1 MKTLIITSSLFT
13 LAFLVVLGSGP
24 VAQVEQNLLNA
35 AELHLQDIDL
45 ELPKEEK
52 TRRQK
57 MNTRLLVDYLQ
68 NYFTESFLHETGN
81 RITEE
86 EVNQKIDEL
95 LRMTYGVAESP
106 CKEYRKQVQRM
117 SGILPLLR
125 VYEKNPD
132 EAESLYVKKYA
143 TALTRQE
150 WNQLK
155 EGFSKAGFEQTRKII
170 EAPLPTDEQIRS
182 GYRWQARAQVLNQK
196 FLDALGRSGIKFSD
210 WRKKRF
216 SRVQILNRDYFEE
229 ETLSSLF
236 ESAPIDSMG
245 NFNKKTSSKI
255 KQAADVLVA
264 SRSEIHQKATAE
276 KAATT
281 SSPVNTL
288 PEPAP
293 SKTPPSRWLWLGLLF
308 LFLLILIGALVRVT
322 RR

>member
-155 EGFSKAGFEQTRKII
+155 EGFSKAGFEQTGKII
-170 EAPLPTDEQIRS
+170 EAPPTDEQIRS

-288 PEPAP
+288 PEPACKRP
-293 SKTPPSRWLWLGLLF
+293 RAAGSGWGYSF
-308 LFLLILIGALVRVT
+308 YFC
-322 RR
+322 